1 MNGSRCISS
10 AHGNILLAAKSF
22 GLSLINFS
30 ESNISCRIHLIHQ
43 NTEGSV
49 SSNVHGPHGRC
60 YTMSSNVSC
69 NVTIDFVAT

>member
-22 GLSLINFS
+22 GLSLIHFS
-30 ESNISCRIHLIHQ
+30 ESNISFGIHLIHQ
-43 NTEGSV
+43 NTEGAG
-49 SSNVHGPHGRC
+49 SSNVHDPHGRC
-60 YTMSSNVSC
+60 YTMSPNVSC